1 MAITNGYATL
11 SELKQRLKEEASY
24 TASTISF
31 AQSSKKISDSAYGLR
46 AFETNDVIQVSG
58 STGNNGYYNI
68 ATGNN
73 AGEIV
78 TTENLTDESAGSTV
92 TIQKVIDKTN
102 DAILEAAVES
112 ASRHIDNYCNQ
123 FFYSSTGL
131 TMYYTPEDPMI
142 LFTDPIT
149 TVTSIKTDDDGDRT
163 YDDTW
168 ATGDY
173 DLMPWNA
180 SNFSRP
186 YDYIEVNPDG
196 DYTFTVYPK
205 SVQIIGD
212 FGWSSIPAAIKQ
224 ACLILSARF
233 LKRESAPLGVA
244 GTAGAGEL
252 RQIME
257 EDPDVARLLQPYV
270 RII

>member
-46 AFETNDVIQVSG
+46 GFETSDTIQVSG
-58 STGNNGYYNI
+58 STGNNGYFTI
-68 ATGNN
+68 ATGNS
-73 AGEIV
+73 ASEIV
-78 TTENLTDESAGSTV
+78 VDQTLTDESAGSSV

-102 DAILEAAVES
+102 DGILEAAVET

-131 TMYYTPEDPMI
+131 TMYYTPEDTDI

-149 TVTSIKTDDDGDRT
+149 AVTSLKTDDDGDRT

-168 ATGDY
+168 TTGDY
-173 DLMPWNA
+173 DLKPWNA
-180 SNFSRP
+180 SNFSEP
-186 YDYIEVNPDG
+186 YQWIEVNPDG
-196 DYTFTVYPK
+196 DYALTVYPK

-212 FGWSSIPAAIKQ
+212 FGWSSIPTTIKE
-224 ACLILSARF
+224 ACLMLAIRF

-244 GTAGAGEL
+244 GVGAGGEI

-270 RII
+270 RIV